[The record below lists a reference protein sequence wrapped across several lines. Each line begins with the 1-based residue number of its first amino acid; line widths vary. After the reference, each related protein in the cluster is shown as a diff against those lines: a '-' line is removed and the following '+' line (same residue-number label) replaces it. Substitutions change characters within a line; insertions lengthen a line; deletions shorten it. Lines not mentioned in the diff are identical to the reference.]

1 MSRLISDL
9 AEHSDLAAM
18 IEWIEP
24 GSRVLDLGCGDGSLL
39 EQLIRLKG
47 VQGMGVDIDQERLLA
62 CAEKGLPVVQRDLNA
77 GLKAFGDQSYDYVI
91 VSQTIHQVR
100 YPDQLVDE
108 VLRVGRRAV
117 VSFPNFGHWALRLEL
132 LLKGRTPKSEL
143 LPYEWWQTPN
153 IHFFT
158 LDDFKGF
165 CQARQVRILKCHHLW
180 DGQVRERLPF
190 ANLLSQGSVVL
201 LGR

>member
-1 MSRLISDL
+1 MSRLISERG
-9 AEHSDLAAM
+9 EHSDLAAM
-18 IEWIEP
+18 IDWIEP

-39 EQLIRLKG
+39 QQLVQRKG
-47 VQGMGVDIDQERLLA
+47 VRGMGVDIDPDHLLA
-62 CAEKGLPVVQRDLNA
+62 CAEKGLSVVQRDLNA

-100 YPDQLVDE
+100 YPDRLVDE
-108 VLRVGRRAV
+108 VLRVGRYAV
-117 VSFPNFGHWALRLEL
+117 VSFPNFGHWALRLGL
-132 LLKGRTPKSEL
+132 LVRGRTPKNSL
-143 LPYEWWQTPN
+143 LPYEWYQSPN

-158 LDDFKGF
+158 LDDFKDF
-165 CQARQVRILKCHHLW
+165 CAARQVRILKAHYLW

-190 ANLLSQGSVVL
+190 PNLLSQGSVVL

>member
-47 VQGMGVDIDQERLLA
+47 VKGMGVDIDQARLLA

-77 GLKAFGDQSYDYVI
+77 GLSAFGDQSYDYVI

-108 VLRVGRRAV
+108 VLRVGRKAV
-117 VSFPNFGHWALRLEL
+117 VSFPNFGHWALRLDL
-132 LLKGRTPKSEL
+132 LLKGRTPKNGL

-158 LDDFKGF
+158 LDDFKDF
-165 CQARQVRILKCHHLW
+165 CAARDVRILKCHHLW

>member
-1 MSRLISDL
+1 MSRLTSGL

-47 VQGMGVDIDQERLLA
+47 VRGMGVDIDQAHLLH
-62 CAEKGLPVVQRDLNA
+62 CLEKGLPVVQRDLNG
-77 GLKAFGDQSYDYVI
+77 GLAAFGDQSYDTVI

-100 YPDQLVDE
+100 YPDKLVDE

-132 LLKGRTPKSEL
+132 LLKGRTPKNEL

-158 LDDFKGF
+158 LEDFKGF
-165 CQARQVRILKCHHLW
+165 CAARQVRILKCHHLW

>member
-47 VQGMGVDIDQERLLA
+47 VRGMGVDIDQDRLLA

-117 VSFPNFGHWALRLEL
+117 VSFPNFGHWALRLD

-158 LDDFKGF
+158 LDDFKAF
-165 CQARQVRILKCHHLW
+165 CAARHVRILKCHHLW